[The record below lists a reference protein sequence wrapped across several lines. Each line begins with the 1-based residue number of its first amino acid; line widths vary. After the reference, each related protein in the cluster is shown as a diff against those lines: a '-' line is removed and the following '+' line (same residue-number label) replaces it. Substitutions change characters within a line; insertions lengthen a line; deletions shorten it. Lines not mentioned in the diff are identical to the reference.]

1 MESDATPP
9 SVGTGNHRTEIGN
22 LETDSTK
29 TTGAGKED
37 VREGARTMEQ
47 EVETLASMLENL
59 DKITG
64 QEDACKIVAMKPA
77 RLDGRHV
84 EESDD

>member
-59 DKITG
+59 DKIT
-64 QEDACKIVAMKPA
+64 CKIVAMKPA
-77 RLDGRHV
+77 RLDGRQV